1 MKKLI
6 FSIFLFYGG
15 FISGFADEFRGE
27 IDEYS
32 DELVAN
38 FSAIELYQKAVEFE
52 KSSNFKQALK
62 YYKLSAQKSLKKS
75 SDLSLQSVSN
85 LEQSLKSELIL
96 SPKINLPPQA
106 NKQSNSKSKI
116 NKNNQ
121 NSQENELFWG
131 ITAYQNNY
139 FLPISYSSYKGT
151 HKDITSEFSISLKKL
166 IASDI
171 IGLNED
177 YYFAYTQLSW
187 WDIYADSSPFY
198 ENNYQPEIYT
208 QIPVDFYNFNHI
220 RLGFLHDSNGKGE
233 LESRSWNR
241 IYSSFELDFGKLSLT
256 PRLWLR
262 LPDNEDDNPAIVKYN
277 GIIDL
282 TAYYKLPS
290 GSFIQSIFSN
300 NLRFDKENKS
310 SFELRYLHYI
320 GDGFYIYLSGFSGY
334 GYELVYYKKYQNRIG
349 IGIAFR

>member
-6 FSIFLFYGG
+6 FSIFLFYCG
-15 FISGFADEFRGE
+15 FISGFADEF
-27 IDEYS
+27 S
-32 DELVAN
+32 DN
-38 FSAIELYQKAVEFE
+38 KIKTKFSAMELYQKAVECE
-52 KSSNFKQALK
+52 SSGNFKEALK
-62 YYKLSAQKSLKKS
+62 YYKLSAQKSLNRS
-75 SDLSLQSVSN
+75 DDLSLQLASN
-85 LEQSLKSELIL
+85 LEQSLKFEPTLNS
-96 SPKINLPPQA
+96 KINLDL
-106 NKQSNSKSKI
+106 NSKSQI
-116 NKNNQ
+116 RKNHQ
-121 NSQENELFWG
+121 NSQDLKENELFWG
-131 ITAYQNNY
+131 ITAHQNNY
-139 FLPISYSSYKGT
+139 FLPIAYSSYKGS

-262 LPDNEDDNPAIVKYN
+262 LPDNKDDNPAIVKYN

-282 TAYYKLPS
+282 TAYYKLPR

>member
-6 FSIFLFYGG
+6 FSIFLFYCG
-15 FISGFADEFRGE
+15 FISGFADEF
-27 IDEYS
+27 S
-32 DELVAN
+32 DN
-38 FSAIELYQKAVEFE
+38 KIKTKFSAIELYQKAVECE
-52 KSSNFKQALK
+52 SSGNFKEALK
-62 YYKLSAQKSLKKS
+62 YYKLSAQKLLNRSD
-75 SDLSLQSVSN
+75 DLSLQLASN
-85 LEQSLKSELIL
+85 LEQSLKFEPTLNS
-96 SPKINLPPQA
+96 KINLDL
-106 NKQSNSKSKI
+106 NSKSQI
-116 NKNNQ
+116 RKNHQ
-121 NSQENELFWG
+121 NSQDLKENELFWG
-131 ITAYQNNY
+131 ITAHQNNY
-139 FLPISYSSYKGT
+139 FLPIVYSSYKGS

-220 RLGFLHDSNGKGE
+220 RFGFLHDSNGKGE

-262 LPDNEDDNPAIVKYN
+262 LPDNKDDNPAIVKYN

-282 TAYYKLPS
+282 TAYYKLSS

>member
-6 FSIFLFYGG
+6 FSIFLFYCG
-15 FISGFADEFRGE
+15 FISGFADEF
-27 IDEYS
+27 S
-32 DELVAN
+32 DN
-38 FSAIELYQKAVEFE
+38 KIKTKFSAMELYQKAVECE
-52 KSSNFKQALK
+52 SSGNFKEALK
-62 YYKLSAQKSLKKS
+62 YYKLSAQKLLNR
-75 SDLSLQSVSN
+75 SDDFSLQLASN
-85 LEQSLKSELIL
+85 LEQSLKFESTLN
-96 SPKINLPPQA
+96 SKINLDL
-106 NKQSNSKSKI
+106 NSKSQI
-116 NKNNQ
+116 HKNHQNSQ

-131 ITAYQNNY
+131 ITAHQNNY
-139 FLPISYSSYKGT
+139 FLPIVYSSYKGT

-220 RLGFLHDSNGKGE
+220 RFGFLHDSNGKGE

-262 LPDNEDDNPAIVKYN
+262 LPDNKDDNPAIVKYN

>member
-6 FSIFLFYGG
+6 FSIFLFYCG
-15 FISGFADEFRGE
+15 FISGFADEF
-27 IDEYS
+27 S
-32 DELVAN
+32 DNKIETK
-38 FSAIELYQKAVEFE
+38 FSAMELYQKAVECE
-52 KSSNFKQALK
+52 SSGNFKEALK
-62 YYKLSAQKSLKKS
+62 YYKLSAQKLLNRSD
-75 SDLSLQSVSN
+75 DLSLQLASN
-85 LEQSLKSELIL
+85 LEQSLKFEPTLNS
-96 SPKINLPPQA
+96 KINLDL
-106 NKQSNSKSKI
+106 NSKSQI
-116 NKNNQ
+116 HKNHQNSQ

-131 ITAYQNNY
+131 ITAHQNNY
-139 FLPISYSSYKGT
+139 FLPIAYSSYKGS

-262 LPDNEDDNPAIVKYN
+262 LPDNKDDNPAIVKYN

-282 TAYYKLPS
+282 TAYYKLHN

>member
-6 FSIFLFYGG
+6 FSIFLFYCG
-15 FISGFADEFRGE
+15 FISGFADEF
-27 IDEYS
+27 S
-32 DELVAN
+32 DNKIETK
-38 FSAIELYQKAVEFE
+38 FSAMELYQKAVECE
-52 KSSNFKQALK
+52 SSGNFKEALK
-62 YYKLSAQKSLKKS
+62 YYKLSAQKLLNRSD
-75 SDLSLQSVSN
+75 DLSLQLASN
-85 LEQSLKSELIL
+85 LEQSLKFEPTLNS
-96 SPKINLPPQA
+96 KINLDL
-106 NKQSNSKSKI
+106 NSKSQIHKHH
-116 NKNNQ
+116 Q
-121 NSQENELFWG
+121 NSQDLKENELFWG
-131 ITAYQNNY
+131 ITAHQNNY
-139 FLPISYSSYKGT
+139 FLPIVYSSYKGS

-241 IYSSFELDFGKLSLT
+241 IYSSFELDFGKLNLT
-256 PRLWLR
+256 PRLWIR
-262 LPDNEDDNPAIVKYN
+262 LPDNKDDNPAIVKYN

>member
-6 FSIFLFYGG
+6 FSIFLFYCG
-15 FISGFADEFRGE
+15 FISGFADEF
-27 IDEYS
+27 S
-32 DELVAN
+32 DN
-38 FSAIELYQKAVEFE
+38 KIKTKFSAMELYQKAVECE
-52 KSSNFKQALK
+52 SSGNFKEALK
-62 YYKLSAQKSLKKS
+62 YYKLSAQKLLNRSD
-75 SDLSLQSVSN
+75 DLSLQLTSN
-85 LEQSLKSELIL
+85 LEQSLKFEPTLNS
-96 SPKINLPPQA
+96 KINLDL
-106 NKQSNSKSKI
+106 NSKSQI
-116 NKNNQ
+116 HKNHQNSQ

-131 ITAYQNNY
+131 ITAHQNNY
-139 FLPISYSSYKGT
+139 FLPIAYSSYKGT

-208 QIPVDFYNFNHI
+208 QIPVDFYNFNYI

-262 LPDNEDDNPAIVKYN
+262 LPDNKDDNPAIVKYN

-282 TAYYKLPS
+282 TAYYKLHN

>member
-6 FSIFLFYGG
+6 FSIFLFYCG
-15 FISGFADEFRGE
+15 FISGFADEF
-27 IDEYS
+27 S
-32 DELVAN
+32 DNKIETK
-38 FSAIELYQKAVEFE
+38 FSAMELYQKAVECE
-52 KSSNFKQALK
+52 SSGNFKEALK
-62 YYKLSAQKSLKKS
+62 YYKLSVQKLLNRSD
-75 SDLSLQSVSN
+75 DLSLQLASN
-85 LEQSLKSELIL
+85 LEQSLKFEPTLNS
-96 SPKINLPPQA
+96 KINSDL
-106 NKQSNSKSKI
+106 NSKSQI
-116 NKNNQ
+116 HKNHQ
-121 NSQENELFWG
+121 NSQDLKENELFWG
-131 ITAYQNNY
+131 ITAHQNNY
-139 FLPISYSSYKGT
+139 FLPIAYSSYKGS

-208 QIPVDFYNFNHI
+208 QIPVDFYKFNHI
-220 RLGFLHDSNGKGE
+220 RFGFLHDSNGKGE

-262 LPDNEDDNPAIVKYN
+262 LPDNKDDNPAIVKYN

>member
-6 FSIFLFYGG
+6 FSIFLFYCG
-15 FISGFADEFRGE
+15 FISGFADEF
-27 IDEYS
+27 S
-32 DELVAN
+32 DNKIETK
-38 FSAIELYQKAVEFE
+38 FSAMELYQKAVECE
-52 KSSNFKQALK
+52 SSGNFKEALK
-62 YYKLSAQKSLKKS
+62 YYKLSAQKLLNRSD
-75 SDLSLQSVSN
+75 DLSLQLASN
-85 LEQSLKSELIL
+85 LEQSLKFEPTLNS
-96 SPKINLPPQA
+96 KINLDL
-106 NKQSNSKSKI
+106 NSKSQIHKYH
-116 NKNNQ
+116 Q
-121 NSQENELFWG
+121 NSQDLKENELFWG
-131 ITAYQNNY
+131 ITAHQNNY
-139 FLPISYSSYKGT
+139 FLPIVYSSYKGS

-300 NLRFDKENKS
+300 NLRFDNENKS

>member
-6 FSIFLFYGG
+6 FSIFLFYCG
-15 FISGFADEFRGE
+15 FISGFADEF
-27 IDEYS
+27 S
-32 DELVAN
+32 DN
-38 FSAIELYQKAVEFE
+38 KIKTKFSAMELYQKAVECE
-52 KSSNFKQALK
+52 SSGNFKEALK
-62 YYKLSAQKSLKKS
+62 YYKLSAQKSLNIS
-75 SDLSLQSVSN
+75 DDLSLQLASN
-85 LEQSLKSELIL
+85 LEQSLKFEPTLNS
-96 SPKINLPPQA
+96 KINLDL
-106 NKQSNSKSKI
+106 NSKSQI
-116 NKNNQ
+116 RKNHQ
-121 NSQENELFWG
+121 NSQDLKENELFWG
-131 ITAYQNNY
+131 ITAHQNNY
-139 FLPISYSSYKGT
+139 FLPIAYSSYKGS

-208 QIPVDFYNFNHI
+208 QIPVDFYNFNYI

-262 LPDNEDDNPAIVKYN
+262 LPDNKDDNPAIVKYN

>member
-6 FSIFLFYGG
+6 FSIFLFYCG
-15 FISGFADEFRGE
+15 FISGFADEF
-27 IDEYS
+27 S
-32 DELVAN
+32 DNKIETK
-38 FSAIELYQKAVEFE
+38 FSAMELYQKAVECE
-52 KSSNFKQALK
+52 SSGNFKEALR
-62 YYKLSAQKSLKKS
+62 YYKLSAQKLLNRSD
-75 SDLSLQSVSN
+75 DLSLQLASN
-85 LEQSLKSELIL
+85 LEQSLKFEPTLNS
-96 SPKINLPPQA
+96 KINLDL
-106 NKQSNSKSKI
+106 NSKSQI
-116 NKNNQ
+116 RKNHQ
-121 NSQENELFWG
+121 NSQDLKENELFWG
-131 ITAYQNNY
+131 ITAHQNNY
-139 FLPISYSSYKGT
+139 FLPIVYSSYKGS

-262 LPDNEDDNPAIVKYN
+262 LPDNKDDNPAIVKYN

>member
-27 IDEYS
+27 TSECS

-96 SPKINLPPQA
+96 SPKINLSPQT

-131 ITAYQNNY
+131 ITAHQNNY
-139 FLPISYSSYKGT
+139 FLPIAYSSYKGT
-151 HKDITSEFSISLKKL
+151 HKDITSEFSISLKT
-166 IASDI
+166 
-171 IGLNED
+171 
-177 YYFAYTQLSW
+177 Y
-187 WDIYADSSPFY
+187 
-198 ENNYQPEIYT
+198 
-208 QIPVDFYNFNHI
+208 
-220 RLGFLHDSNGKGE
+220 
-233 LESRSWNR
+233 
-241 IYSSFELDFGKLSLT
+241 
-256 PRLWLR
+256 
-262 LPDNEDDNPAIVKYN
+262 
-277 GIIDL
+277 
-282 TAYYKLPS
+282 
-290 GSFIQSIFSN
+290 
-300 NLRFDKENKS
+300 
-310 SFELRYLHYI
+310 
-320 GDGFYIYLSGFSGY
+320 
-334 GYELVYYKKYQNRIG
+334 
-349 IGIAFR
+349 

>member
-15 FISGFADEFRGE
+15 FISGFADEF
-27 IDEYS
+27 S
-32 DELVAN
+32 DNKIETK
-38 FSAIELYQKAVEFE
+38 FSAMELYQKAVECE
-52 KSSNFKQALK
+52 SSGNFKEALK
-62 YYKLSAQKSLKKS
+62 YYKLSAQKLLNRSD
-75 SDLSLQSVSN
+75 DLSLQLASN
-85 LEQSLKSELIL
+85 LEQSLKFEPTLNS
-96 SPKINLPPQA
+96 KINSDL
-106 NKQSNSKSKI
+106 NSKSQI
-116 NKNNQ
+116 HKNHQ
-121 NSQENELFWG
+121 NSQDIKENELFWG
-131 ITAYQNNY
+131 ITAHQNNY
-139 FLPISYSSYKGT
+139 FLPIAYSSYKGS

-220 RLGFLHDSNGKGE
+220 RFGFLHDSNGKGE

-262 LPDNEDDNPAIVKYN
+262 LPDNKDDNPAIVKYN

-282 TAYYKLPS
+282 TTYYKLPS

>member
-6 FSIFLFYGG
+6 FSIFLFYCG
-15 FISGFADEFRGE
+15 FISGFADEF
-27 IDEYS
+27 S
-32 DELVAN
+32 DNKIETK
-38 FSAIELYQKAVEFE
+38 FSAMELYQKAVECE
-52 KSSNFKQALK
+52 SSGNFKEALK
-62 YYKLSAQKSLKKS
+62 YYKLSAQKLLNRSD
-75 SDLSLQSVSN
+75 DLSLQLASN
-85 LEQSLKSELIL
+85 LEQSLKFEPTLNS
-96 SPKINLPPQA
+96 KINLDL
-106 NKQSNSKSKI
+106 NSKSQI
-116 NKNNQ
+116 HKNHQNSQ

-131 ITAYQNNY
+131 IAAHQNNY
-139 FLPISYSSYKGT
+139 FLPIAYSSYKGS

-262 LPDNEDDNPAIVKYN
+262 LPDNKDDNPAIVKYN

>member
-6 FSIFLFYGG
+6 FSIFLFYCG
-15 FISGFADEFRGE
+15 FISGFADEF
-27 IDEYS
+27 S
-32 DELVAN
+32 DNKIETK
-38 FSAIELYQKAVEFE
+38 FSAMELYQKAVECE
-52 KSSNFKQALK
+52 SSGNFKEALK
-62 YYKLSAQKSLKKS
+62 YYKLSAQKLLNRSD
-75 SDLSLQSVSN
+75 DLSLQLASN
-85 LEQSLKSELIL
+85 LEQSLKFEPTLNS
-96 SPKINLPPQA
+96 KINLDL
-106 NKQSNSKSKI
+106 NSKSQI
-116 NKNNQ
+116 HKNHQNSQ

-131 ITAYQNNY
+131 ITAHQNNY
-139 FLPISYSSYKGT
+139 FLPIVYSSYKGS

-171 IGLNED
+171 IGLNEN

-262 LPDNEDDNPAIVKYN
+262 LPDNKDDNPAIVKYN

>member
-6 FSIFLFYGG
+6 FSIFLFYCG
-15 FISGFADEFRGE
+15 FISGFADEF
-27 IDEYS
+27 S
-32 DELVAN
+32 DN
-38 FSAIELYQKAVEFE
+38 KIKTKFSAMELYQKAVECE
-52 KSSNFKQALK
+52 SSGNFKEALK
-62 YYKLSAQKSLKKS
+62 YYKLSAQKLLNRSD
-75 SDLSLQSVSN
+75 DLSLQLASN
-85 LEQSLKSELIL
+85 LEQSLKFEPTLNS
-96 SPKINLPPQA
+96 KINLDL
-106 NKQSNSKSKI
+106 NSKSQI
-116 NKNNQ
+116 HKNHQNSQ

-131 ITAYQNNY
+131 ITAHQNNY
-139 FLPISYSSYKGT
+139 FLPIVYSSYKGS

-220 RLGFLHDSNGKGE
+220 RFGFLHDSNGKGE

-262 LPDNEDDNPAIVKYN
+262 LPDNKDDNPAIVKYN

>member
-6 FSIFLFYGG
+6 FSIFLFYCG
-15 FISGFADEFRGE
+15 FISGFADEF
-27 IDEYS
+27 S
-32 DELVAN
+32 DNKIETK
-38 FSAIELYQKAVEFE
+38 FSAMELYQKAVECE
-52 KSSNFKQALK
+52 SSGNFKEALK
-62 YYKLSAQKSLKKS
+62 YYKLSAQKLLNRSD
-75 SDLSLQSVSN
+75 DLSLQLASN
-85 LEQSLKSELIL
+85 LEQSLKFEPTLNS
-96 SPKINLPPQA
+96 KINLDL
-106 NKQSNSKSKI
+106 NSKSQI
-116 NKNNQ
+116 RKNHQ
-121 NSQENELFWG
+121 NSQDLKENELFWG
-131 ITAYQNNY
+131 ITAHQNNY
-139 FLPISYSSYKGT
+139 FLPIVYSSYKGS

-220 RLGFLHDSNGKGE
+220 RFGFLHDSNGKGE

-262 LPDNEDDNPAIVKYN
+262 LPDNKDDNPAIVKYN

-282 TAYYKLPS
+282 TAYYKLHN

>member
-6 FSIFLFYGG
+6 FSIFLFYCG
-15 FISGFADEFRGE
+15 FISGFADEF
-27 IDEYS
+27 S
-32 DELVAN
+32 DN
-38 FSAIELYQKAVEFE
+38 KIKTKFSAMKLYQKAVECE
-52 KSSNFKQALK
+52 SSGNFKEALK
-62 YYKLSAQKSLKKS
+62 YYKLSAQKLLNRSD
-75 SDLSLQSVSN
+75 DLSLQLTSN
-85 LEQSLKSELIL
+85 LEQSLKFEPTLNS
-96 SPKINLPPQA
+96 KINLDL
-106 NKQSNSKSKI
+106 NSKSQI
-116 NKNNQ
+116 RKNHQ
-121 NSQENELFWG
+121 NSQDLKENELFWG
-131 ITAYQNNY
+131 ITAHQNNY
-139 FLPISYSSYKGT
+139 FLPIVYSSYKGS

-241 IYSSFELDFGKLSLT
+241 IYSSFEFDFGKLSLT

-262 LPDNEDDNPAIVKYN
+262 LPDNKDDNPAIVKYN

>member
-6 FSIFLFYGG
+6 FSIFLFYCG
-15 FISGFADEFRGE
+15 FISGFADEF
-27 IDEYS
+27 S
-32 DELVAN
+32 DNKIETK
-38 FSAIELYQKAVEFE
+38 FSAMELYQKAVECE
-52 KSSNFKQALK
+52 SSGNFKEALK
-62 YYKLSAQKSLKKS
+62 YYKLSAQKSLNRS
-75 SDLSLQSVSN
+75 DDLSLQLASN
-85 LEQSLKSELIL
+85 LEQSLKFEPTLNS
-96 SPKINLPPQA
+96 KINLDL
-106 NKQSNSKSKI
+106 NSKSQI
-116 NKNNQ
+116 RKNHQ
-121 NSQENELFWG
+121 NSQDLKENELFWG
-131 ITAYQNNY
+131 ITAHQNNY
-139 FLPISYSSYKGT
+139 FLPIVYSSYKGS

-220 RLGFLHDSNGKGE
+220 RFGFLHDSNGKGE

-262 LPDNEDDNPAIVKYN
+262 LPDNKDDNPAIVKYN

>member
-6 FSIFLFYGG
+6 FSIFLFYCG
-15 FISGFADEFRGE
+15 FISGFADEF
-27 IDEYS
+27 S
-32 DELVAN
+32 DNKIETK
-38 FSAIELYQKAVEFE
+38 FSAMELYQKAVECESFG
-52 KSSNFKQALK
+52 NFKEALK
-62 YYKLSAQKSLKKS
+62 YYKLSAQKSLNRS
-75 SDLSLQSVSN
+75 DDLSLQLASN
-85 LEQSLKSELIL
+85 LEQSLKFEPTLNS
-96 SPKINLPPQA
+96 KINLDL
-106 NKQSNSKSKI
+106 NSKSQI
-116 NKNNQ
+116 RKNHQ
-121 NSQENELFWG
+121 NSQDSKENELFWG
-131 ITAYQNNY
+131 ITAHQNNY
-139 FLPISYSSYKGT
+139 FLPIAYSSYKGT

-262 LPDNEDDNPAIVKYN
+262 LPDNKDDNPAIVKYN

-282 TAYYKLPS
+282 TAYYKLHS

>member
-6 FSIFLFYGG
+6 FSIFLFYCG
-15 FISGFADEFRGE
+15 FISGFADEF
-27 IDEYS
+27 S
-32 DELVAN
+32 DN
-38 FSAIELYQKAVEFE
+38 KIKTKFSAMELYQKAVECE
-52 KSSNFKQALK
+52 SSGNFKEALK
-62 YYKLSAQKSLKKS
+62 YYKLSAQKLLNRSD
-75 SDLSLQSVSN
+75 DLSLQLASN
-85 LEQSLKSELIL
+85 LEQSLKFEPTLNS
-96 SPKINLPPQA
+96 KINLDL
-106 NKQSNSKSKI
+106 NSKSQI
-116 NKNNQ
+116 HKNHQ
-121 NSQENELFWG
+121 NSQDLKENELFWG
-131 ITAYQNNY
+131 ITAHQNNY
-139 FLPISYSSYKGT
+139 FLPIVYSSYKGS

-208 QIPVDFYNFNHI
+208 QIPVDFYNFNYI
-220 RLGFLHDSNGKGE
+220 RFGFLHDSNGKGE

-262 LPDNEDDNPAIVKYN
+262 LPDNKDDNPAIVKYN

-282 TAYYKLPS
+282 TAYYKLHN

>member
-6 FSIFLFYGG
+6 FSIFLFYCG
-15 FISGFADEFRGE
+15 FISGFADEF
-27 IDEYS
+27 S
-32 DELVAN
+32 DNKIETK
-38 FSAIELYQKAVEFE
+38 FSAMELYQKAVECE
-52 KSSNFKQALK
+52 SSGNFKEALK
-62 YYKLSAQKSLKKS
+62 YYKLSAQKSLNRS
-75 SDLSLQSVSN
+75 DDLSLQLASN
-85 LEQSLKSELIL
+85 LEQSLKFEPTLNS
-96 SPKINLPPQA
+96 KINLDL
-106 NKQSNSKSKI
+106 NSKSQI
-116 NKNNQ
+116 RKNHQ
-121 NSQENELFWG
+121 NSQDLKENELFWG
-131 ITAYQNNY
+131 ITAHQNNY
-139 FLPISYSSYKGT
+139 FLPIVYSSYKGS

-220 RLGFLHDSNGKGE
+220 RFGFLHDSNGKGE

-262 LPDNEDDNPAIVKYN
+262 LPDNKDDNPAIVKYN

-282 TAYYKLPS
+282 TAYYKLHN

>member
-6 FSIFLFYGG
+6 FSIFLFYCG
-15 FISGFADEFRGE
+15 FISAFADEF
-27 IDEYS
+27 S
-32 DELVAN
+32 DN
-38 FSAIELYQKAVEFE
+38 KIKTKFSAMKLYQKAVECE
-52 KSSNFKQALK
+52 SSGNFKEALK
-62 YYKLSAQKSLKKS
+62 YYKLSAQKLLNRSD
-75 SDLSLQSVSN
+75 DLSLQLTSN
-85 LEQSLKSELIL
+85 LEQSLKFEPTLNS
-96 SPKINLPPQA
+96 KINLDL
-106 NKQSNSKSKI
+106 NSKSQI
-116 NKNNQ
+116 RKNHQ
-121 NSQENELFWG
+121 NSQDLKENELFWG
-131 ITAYQNNY
+131 ITAHQNNY
-139 FLPISYSSYKGT
+139 FLPIVYSSYKGS

-241 IYSSFELDFGKLSLT
+241 IYSSFEFDFGKLSLT

-262 LPDNEDDNPAIVKYN
+262 LPDNKDDNPAIVKYN

>member
-6 FSIFLFYGG
+6 FSIFLFYCG
-15 FISGFADEFRGE
+15 FISGFADEF
-27 IDEYS
+27 S
-32 DELVAN
+32 DNKIETK
-38 FSAIELYQKAVEFE
+38 FSAMELYQKAVECE
-52 KSSNFKQALK
+52 SSGNFKEALK
-62 YYKLSAQKSLKKS
+62 YYKLSAQKLLNRSD
-75 SDLSLQSVSN
+75 DLSLQLASN
-85 LEQSLKSELIL
+85 LEQSLKFEPTLNS
-96 SPKINLPPQA
+96 KINLDL
-106 NKQSNSKSKI
+106 NSKSQI
-116 NKNNQ
+116 HKNHQNSQ

-131 ITAYQNNY
+131 ITAHQNNY
-139 FLPISYSSYKGT
+139 FLPIVYSSYKGS

-208 QIPVDFYNFNHI
+208 QIPVDFYNFNYI

-262 LPDNEDDNPAIVKYN
+262 LPDNKDDNPAIVKYN

-282 TAYYKLPS
+282 TAYYKLSS

>member
-6 FSIFLFYGG
+6 FSIFLFYCG
-15 FISGFADEFRGE
+15 FISGFADEF
-27 IDEYS
+27 S
-32 DELVAN
+32 DNKIETK
-38 FSAIELYQKAVEFE
+38 FSAMELYQKAVECE
-52 KSSNFKQALK
+52 SSGNFKEALK
-62 YYKLSAQKSLKKS
+62 YYKLSAQKLLNRSD
-75 SDLSLQSVSN
+75 DLSLQLASN
-85 LEQSLKSELIL
+85 LEQSLKFEPTLNS
-96 SPKINLPPQA
+96 KINLDL
-106 NKQSNSKSKI
+106 NSKSQI
-116 NKNNQ
+116 HKNHQNSQ

-131 ITAYQNNY
+131 ITAHQNNY
-139 FLPISYSSYKGT
+139 FLPIAYSSYKGS

-171 IGLNED
+171 IGLNEN

-262 LPDNEDDNPAIVKYN
+262 LPDNKDDNPAIVKYN